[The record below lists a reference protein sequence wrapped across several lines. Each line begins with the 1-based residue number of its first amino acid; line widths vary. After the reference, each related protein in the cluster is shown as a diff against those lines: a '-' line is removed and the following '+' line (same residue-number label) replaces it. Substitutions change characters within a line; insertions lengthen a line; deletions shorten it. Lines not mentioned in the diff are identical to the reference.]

1 MLSKNEKE
9 RYNRHLILPGFGD
22 EAQNKLKNSKVLVV
36 GAGGLGCPALLYLTA
51 AGVGTIGIADNDVVS
66 ISNLQR
72 QILFTPEDLDEN
84 KAIVAKEKL
93 ETQNPH
99 IRIKALPY
107 KLDKNNVLD
116 IVFEYDLVIDGSDNF
131 STRYLLNDACVILKK
146 PLVYGAIH
154 QFEGQVSVFNYK
166 DGPTYRC
173 LFPEPPSHNEMPAC
187 NEAGVIGVLPGIV
200 GTWQATEAVKII
212 AEIGQVLS
220 GKLLTFDLLTNTTGS
235 FEFVSNETNKKM
247 TTLGNYSFDETCAI
261 KELDLTTLKNLSG
274 KIQLVDVREA
284 SEYAEKNLNGI
295 NIPLS
300 ELEER
305 MHEID
310 PNLSTVIH
318 CKTGIRSQKAIA
330 KIKQQYPSIE
340 IYNLAHPF

>member
-1 MLSKNEKE
+1 MLSKHEKE
-9 RYNRHLILPGFGD
+9 RYSRHLILQGFGE
-22 EAQNKLKNSKVLVV
+22 EAQKKLKNSKVLVV

-51 AGVGTIGIADNDVVS
+51 AGVGTIGIADSDTVS

-72 QILFTPEDLDEN
+72 QVLFSPEDLDKN
-84 KAIVAKEKL
+84 KALVAKEKL
-93 ETQNPH
+93 ETQNPN

-107 KLDKNNVLD
+107 KINSGNALD
-116 IVFEYDLVIDGSDNF
+116 IIFEYDLVIDGSDNF

-154 QFEGQVSVFNYK
+154 RFEGQVSVFNYK
-166 DGPTYRC
+166 SGPTYRC
-173 LFPEPPSHNEMPAC
+173 LFQEPPSQNEMPAC
-187 NEAGVIGVLPGIV
+187 NEAGVIGVLPGII
-200 GTWQATEAVKII
+200 GTWQANEAIKII
-212 AEIGQVLS
+212 AEVGEVLS
-220 GKLLTFDLLTNTTGS
+220 GKLLTFDLLTNAVGS
-235 FEFVSNETNKKM
+235 FEIFTNEANKTM
-247 TTLGNYSFDETCAI
+247 TGLGNYTFDESCSV

-274 KIQLVDVREA
+274 KIQLIDVREA
-284 SEYAEKNLNGI
+284 SEYAERNLNGI

-305 MHEID
+305 IHEID
-310 PNLSTVIH
+310 PSLSTVIH